1 MLGWPPPARP
11 SEAPLPVL
19 IGPVPR
25 GLEPTKGVKPP
36 TSYAEIVLKDGRVFR
51 SCEVIRSEPDALHVK
66 HQGGVARLSFFDLP
80 ESIQREHGFDP
91 VVAMRHAR
99 AEMDRQRDLKWKLFW
114 ERQNY
119 ESEQARQAEYE
130 AIAREAARE
139 WVPVEATILR
149 RLGPDAVLASC
160 RRITFEKTTTKST
173 LGFTV
178 DGPPRRVL
186 VDFGDGPLALRFA
199 VPPGDVPAGGGV
211 WKVFVHPVSDGEI
224 SFEVSG
230 STAKAGA
237 HRVVPAK

>member
-1 MLGWPPPARP
+1 MLAWPEPARAA
-11 SEAPLPVL
+11 EAPLPVL
-19 IGPVPR
+19 IGPVPP
-25 GLEPTKGVKPP
+25 GLEPAGGVKPP
-36 TSYAEIVLKDGRVFR
+36 TSYPEIVMKDGRVYR
-51 SCEVIRSEPDALHVK
+51 GCEVLRREPDALHVK
-66 HQGGVARLSFFDLP
+66 HQSGVARLSFFDLP

-119 ESEQARQAEYE
+119 ESEQARVAEYE

-178 DGPPRRVL
+178 EGPPRRVL
-186 VDFGDGPLALRFA
+186 VDFGDGPIALRFA
-199 VPPGDVPAGGGV
+199 VPPGTVPGRGGV
-211 WKVFVHPVSDGEI
+211 WQVYVYPVSDGE
-224 SFEVSG
+224 STFEVSG
-230 STAKAGA
+230 ATAKAGT